1 MKYEKTK
8 SNILSGKSFY
18 LIIALCLIAIGV
30 AAWMAFDSVGN
41 DDSTPSM
48 PDSSTAENSS
58 SQEDLPKV
66 SSESTPAD
74 DVDNEQS
81 DEPYSSETTS
91 SAEEE
96 KNPEPPVATN
106 FVLPING
113 NIIKNFSDDTL
124 VYSNTYKDMRLHLGI
139 DLVGKEGDTVKAC
152 GNGYVVA
159 IIDDAKLGKYVEID
173 HGKGIIAR
181 YCGLDSVSVE
191 EGTTV
196 SAVTKLG
203 TLGTVIDEC
212 VDATHLHLEFYRD
225 ELPVDP
231 LSVIY
236 PK

>member
-8 SNILSGKSFY
+8 SSILGGKSFY
-18 LIIALCLIAIGV
+18 LIIALCLVAIGV
-30 AAWMAFDSVGN
+30 AAWVAFDSVGN
-41 DDSTPSM
+41 DDSAPSL
-48 PDSSTAENSS
+48 PDSSTAENNSS
-58 SQEDLPKV
+58 EETPPKT

-74 DVDNEQS
+74 DVDTEQS

-91 SAEEE
+91 SVEEE
-96 KNPEPPVATN
+96 KPEPPVATN
-106 FVLPING
+106 YVLPING

-124 VYSNTYKDMRLHLGI
+124 VYSNTYKDMRLHQGI
-139 DLVGKEGDTVKAC
+139 DIVGKEGDIIKAC
-152 GNGYVVA
+152 GSGYVVA

-173 HGKGIIAR
+173 HGKGVIAR
-181 YCGLDSVSVE
+181 YCGFATVAVE
-191 EGTTV
+191 EGETV
-196 SAVTKLG
+196 SAITKLG

-236 PK
+236 PE